1 MLSGNMQAQGKLGLG
16 KKELCNI
23 GGVRGRLKDLPVL
36 RLIPLDFF
44 FTSVTFY

>member
-16 KKELCNI
+16 KELCNI
-23 GGVRGRLKDLPVL
+23 GGVRGRSKDLPVL